1 MKSSS
6 SLPEHLYLVRTPAS
20 QHLHKPSP
28 ETMGAKGYN
37 LHRMTQ
43 AGLNVPV
50 ALVIGTHYTHAPQD
64 CFLPVFS
71 VGLHALEEST
81 DLLFGDDRNPLIL
94 SVRPGPPVSM
104 PGMHDTLPN
113 RGLSDDTLPG
123 RVRTPGTPPIA
134 RYA

>member
-28 ETMGAKGYN
+28 DTMGAKGYN
-37 LHRMTQ
+37 LHRMTE

-50 ALVIGTHYTHAPQD
+50 ALVIGTHYTHATQD

-81 DLLFGDDRNPLIL
+81 GLLVGDDRNPLTC
-94 SVRPGPPVSM
+94 RC
-104 PGMHDTLPN
+104 
-113 RGLSDDTLPG
+113 
-123 RVRTPGTPPIA
+123 A
-134 RYA
+134 RAPRCRCRACSKPCSTSG